1 MSAESDFKYAYTL
14 FNKAVD
20 AEGSNR
26 QYYLQQAKNVLEN
39 VPSNYTGRAELLSKI
54 NSMLY

>member
-14 FNKAVD
+14 FSKAVD
-20 AEGSNR
+20 AEGSTR

-39 VPSNYTGRAELLSKI
+39 VPSNHPGRSDLLSKI

>member
-14 FNKAVD
+14 FYKAVD
-20 AEGSNR
+20 AEGSTR
-26 QYYLQQAKNVLEN
+26 QYYLQQTKNVPEN
-39 VPSNYTGRAELLSKI
+39 VSSNYPGRSALLSQI

>member
-20 AEGSNR
+20 AEGSTR

-39 VPSNYTGRAELLSKI
+39 VPSSHPGRSDLLGKI